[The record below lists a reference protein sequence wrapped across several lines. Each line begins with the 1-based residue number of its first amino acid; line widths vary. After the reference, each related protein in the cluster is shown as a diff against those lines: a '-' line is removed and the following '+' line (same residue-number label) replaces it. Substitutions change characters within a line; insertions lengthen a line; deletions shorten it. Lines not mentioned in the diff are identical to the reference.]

1 LEIGDLSFGR
11 CKDPVFPL
19 QARKIMLKHII
30 DPEVEEYDDVYD
42 DDEYFAAQEM
52 QQQEGALLK
61 QGDEFK
67 ASVWLTP
74 EQTEVVIR
82 LAEERD
88 MPAGELIE
96 EWILER
102 IDEALDFDT

>member
-1 LEIGDLSFGR
+1 
-11 CKDPVFPL
+11 
-19 QARKIMLKHII
+19 MLKHII
-30 DPEVEEYDDVYD
+30 DPEVEEYEDVYN

-74 EQTEVVIR
+74 EHAEVVIT
-82 LAEERD
+82 LAEERGI
-88 MPAGELIE
+88 PAGELIE
-96 EWILER
+96 KWILER
-102 IDEALDFDT
+102 IDEALDFGT

>member
-1 LEIGDLSFGR
+1 
-11 CKDPVFPL
+11 
-19 QARKIMLKHII
+19 MLKHII
-30 DPEVEEYDDVYD
+30 DPEVEEYEDVYD
-42 DDEYFAAQEM
+42 DHEYFAAQEM

-61 QGDEFK
+61 QGDTFK
-67 ASVWLTP
+67 ASVWLTS
-74 EQTEVVIR
+74 EDTEVLIR
-82 LAEERD
+82 LAEERG

>member
-1 LEIGDLSFGR
+1 
-11 CKDPVFPL
+11 
-19 QARKIMLKHII
+19 MLKHII
-30 DPEVEEYDDVYD
+30 DPEVEEYEDVYD
-42 DDEYFAAQEM
+42 DHEYFAAQEL

-74 EQTEVVIR
+74 EYAEVVIK
-82 LAEERD
+82 LAEERGI
-88 MPAGELIE
+88 PAGELIE

-102 IDEALDFDT
+102 IDQALNNG